1 MTDIIERLEDAIIT
15 TSARARD
22 VHDTEVYS
30 ALLDASE
37 EIQKLR
43 IKKKEMSMQAIA
55 DICRLQENLEE
66 IQRLKDKCDKLATM
80 LRRVFPEKFS
90 GTYFICGEA
99 GEKDSNGMPK
109 NIFVAPAFGVDFS
122 YEYVYNGK
130 VSGPEW

>member
-1 MTDIIERLEDAIIT
+1 MSDIIERLEDALIT

-22 VHDTEVYS
+22 EHDAEVYA
-30 ALLDASE
+30 ALLDAS
-37 EIQKLR
+37 
-43 IKKKEMSMQAIA
+43 
-55 DICRLQENLEE
+55 EE

-109 NIFVAPAFGVDFS
+109 SIFVAPAFGVDFS